1 MIAVKLILLIGVLFT
16 IYIIYALCAFYF
28 GDRVKRYIYD
38 KLELKQAYKVL
49 KEHQDKR
56 ALEFKKSLEPI
67 EVEVEEVETTKQ
79 TRFAWNV
86 ENTKR
91 LGENLVC
98 TELIPIESD

>member
-1 MIAVKLILLIGVLFT
+1 MIAVKLIILIGVLFT

-91 LGENLVC
+91 LGETIVN
-98 TELIPIESD
+98 TELIILNNE